1 MHNLM
6 SYFFGTKVQMT
17 TALLWFRNCCSFSH
31 PYRTPREPWDR
42 STSVLRCSCKWHSSS
57 QLQASNC
64 TSNQWQKFLSLM
76 RFLITI
82 HFFYENSFIV
92 NCNKNI
98 TSRNLRHIHCEIVQ
112 PCSGSFDTTS
122 RMKLPMILRTSLLCV
137 TEYASKCD
145 ANIKWLMKEGCTRE

>member
-6 SYFFGTKVQMT
+6 SYFFGTKLQMT
-17 TALLWFRNCCSFSH
+17 TALLWYRNCCSFSH
-31 PYRTPREPWDR
+31 PYRTPWEPWGR

-82 HFFYENSFIV
+82 HFFMKTRSLSIATRISPAEIWDTSIV
-92 NCNKNI
+92 KLFSHVPAVLIPPAGWNFPWYWGQACYVWLSIQVNVMQ
-98 TSRNLRHIHCEIVQ
+98 TSK
-112 PCSGSFDTTS
+112 G
-122 RMKLPMILRTSLLCV
+122 
-137 TEYASKCD
+137 
-145 ANIKWLMKEGCTRE
+145 